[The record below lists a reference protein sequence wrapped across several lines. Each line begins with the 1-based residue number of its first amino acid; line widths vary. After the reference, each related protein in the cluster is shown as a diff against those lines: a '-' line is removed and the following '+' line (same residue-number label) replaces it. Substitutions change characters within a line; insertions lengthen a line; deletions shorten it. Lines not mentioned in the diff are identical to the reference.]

1 MYLRA
6 LLLSGRGRVCPSK
19 FRESTALVPFEYIF
33 ITSMFL
39 YGVVH
44 AGASELP
51 SGGVSDAA
59 FVPF

>member
-1 MYLRA
+1 M
-6 LLLSGRGRVCPSK
+6 S
-19 FRESTALVPFEYIF
+19 FEYIF

-44 AGASELP
+44 PGGVVHPDETPVVP
-51 SGGVSDAA
+51 SGGVSDIV